1 MPASPAPSR
10 LPRLPS
16 ASASPPRH
24 LPPLGGETR
33 VACPRSGLPAAFPV
47 PRLAGSR
54 PAGERRCVP
63 GGAGT
68 NSPAPAPGSLPAA
81 LGIPRPPRHPPRRS
95 PSPRFL
101 QWRVSYPSRRP
112 APCPHLGSR
121 RFVVPGCRCC
131 RRAGAGPVLPL
142 GTPRPFPQRGW
153 NLINSRAMKL
163 NGGGLRDRRFGSRR
177 GETRPRA
184 GGLPALPPGAP
195 GVGRHCRGTARAF
208 GCHC

>member
-1 MPASPAPSR
+1 M
-10 LPRLPS
+10 
-16 ASASPPRH
+16 
-24 LPPLGGETR
+24 
-33 VACPRSGLPAAFPV
+33 RSG
-47 PRLAGSR
+47 RSGYELAGSR
-54 PAGERRCVP
+54 LPARGFRD
-63 GGAGT
+63 
-68 NSPAPAPGSLPAA
+68 PAPTSS
-81 LGIPRPPRHPPRRS
+81 S
-95 PSPRFL
+95 PSPFPVAPVFTVESV
-101 QWRVSYPSRRP
+101 VSLRRP
-112 APCPHLGSR
+112 APYPHFGSR

-208 GCHC
+208 GYHC